1 MIGNGKGKS
10 NTLVKVFILP
20 VLRQHGLSLECPLKG
35 TIKIANIT
43 IEQKMTAI
51 FPNGLYR
58 IDIHAFSNDDD
69 NIATVSIV
77 LKVEP

>member
-20 VLRQHGLSLECPLKG
+20 VLKHNGLSLECPLKG
-35 TIKIANIT
+35 TIKIANIS
-43 IEQKMTAI
+43 IEQKMSNI

-58 IDIHAFSNDDD
+58 IAINAYNIDD
-69 NIATVSIV
+69 NDIANVSIV